1 MRSIKLLAVLAVTV
15 LLYLVLLHFKIP
27 FGIALVIALAFMW
40 AGVKYVRTHDSEAE
54 APEEQG
60 PAEDGNGGGSE

>member
-1 MRSIKLLAVLAVTV
+1 MRLMKLMAVLAVTV

-40 AGVKYVRTHDSEAE
+40 AGVRYVRTHDTDSEK
-54 APEEQG
+54 
-60 PAEDGNGGGSE
+60 